1 MNNEKLEM
9 SSVVLIDTIQKA
21 ISKIQKKEEE
31 LSRDFISDVELRER
45 LGISRTTLYNWRKE
59 GIIPYKRIGN
69 KLFYQWKA
77 IKEIMGDL

>member
-1 MNNEKLEM
+1 MNDEKLEM

-21 ISKIQKKEEE
+21 IGKIQKKEEE

-77 IKEIMGDL
+77 IKKIMGDL